1 MIFPLF
7 QLLLLMDGHE
17 NLETWGFNGILQII
31 YQSQRKEWNMYYPDA
46 SARLVA
52 QTNDANV
59 SNKDEIAGQ
68 AVSV

>member
-1 MIFPLF
+1 
-7 QLLLLMDGHE
+7 
-17 NLETWGFNGILQII
+17 
-31 YQSQRKEWNMYYPDA
+31 MYYQGA

-59 SNKDEIAGQ
+59 SNRKEGVGL